1 MAYRRTNR
9 QQNAK
14 IMLII
19 VGISLFVLLLTV
31 GIVRSNTPSIV
42 TAFVTLVVA
51 LIVASTDS
59 RRARSRPRGSKR
71 DMLGRRKRG
80 EWHPTYS
87 NRQYMLRRDRRE
99 ARLRRQGR
107 DIEADADE
115 KETNRQTFIRDD
127 RNI

>member
-31 GIVRSNTPSIV
+31 GIVKSNTLTIV
-42 TAFVTLVVA
+42 TAFITLVVA
-51 LIVASTDS
+51 FIAASTDS

-87 NRQYMLRRDRRE
+87 TRQYMLKRDRRE

-107 DIEADADE
+107 DIEADKDE
-115 KETNRQTFIRDD
+115 KETNRQTWSKDS